1 MQWLNLLL
9 GEKVTIDEEL
19 TVSVVSRFT
28 SSSLH
33 QSPNRCIFTERKLRL
48 RGGGGGGG
56 GGGKSRFVPPPPPPL
71 LMTNNRL
78 PGQHQRGER

>member
-28 SSSLH
+28 SISLH
-33 QSPNRCIFTERKLRL
+33 QSPNRCIFTERK
-48 RGGGGGGG
+48 
-56 GGGKSRFVPPPPPPL
+56 SRI
-71 LMTNNRL
+71 L
-78 PGQHQRGER
+78 PSPTPHDK

>member
-33 QSPNRCIFTERKLRL
+33 QSPNRCIFTERK
-48 RGGGGGGG
+48 
-56 GGGKSRFVPPPPPPL
+56 SRILPSPPPPL